1 MPWRR
6 IEDDGARRRVSLDV
20 EGRPVEARDG
30 DTVAIALLQAGLVAF
45 RETPVDGAPR
55 GPLCLMGACFDCLVE
70 IDGRPNVQACATP
83 VADGMRV
90 RVQRGAR
97 RAEPAA

>member
-1 MPWRR
+1 MAWRR
-6 IEDDGARRRVSLDV
+6 IDDDGARRRVTVDV
-20 EGRPVEARDG
+20 EGLPVDAREG
-30 DTVAIALLQAGLVAF
+30 DTVAIALLQAGVVAF
-45 RETPVDGAPR
+45 RETPIDGALR

-70 IDGRPNVQACATP
+70 VDGRPNVQACATP